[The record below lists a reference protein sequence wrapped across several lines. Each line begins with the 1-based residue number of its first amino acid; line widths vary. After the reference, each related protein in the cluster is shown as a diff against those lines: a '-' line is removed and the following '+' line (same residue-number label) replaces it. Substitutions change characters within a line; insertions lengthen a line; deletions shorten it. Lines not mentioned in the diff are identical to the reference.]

1 MTTPLSGIKV
11 IEIGTLI
18 AAPFAARL
26 MAEFGAEVIKIESL
40 GQGDPLRKWRKLHEG
55 TSLWWYLQ
63 SRNKK
68 SLALNLK
75 SSEGLG
81 LIKQLL
87 GDADVLI
94 ENLRPGGLE
103 KLGLGWDVLH
113 SLNPKLTLVRIS
125 GYGQT
130 GPYRDRPGFG
140 AIGEAM
146 GGIRYTTGNPDS
158 PPARVGVSLGDSLAS
173 LHGVIGALM
182 SLLRVKTGQGDGQ
195 VVDVS
200 LAESVFNVME
210 SLVPEYDMLG
220 HVRERSGGALPGIA
234 PSNTYLTADGAYVV
248 IAGNSDPIYKRLMTA
263 IGRSDLAEAAEFAHN
278 DGRAAKSAVLDAAIT
293 HWTSSLPIEQVLS
306 ALEAAEVPAGRI
318 YSVADIVS
326 DPHYQA
332 RDMLL
337 NAQLPGGVSVKMP
350 GIVPK
355 LSETPGAVNWQ
366 GPALGQHTDDILS
379 GLGLADADIQR
390 LKIRGWC
397 NDPGLFRAI
406 DRAGSLAARW
416 PANRTDLGRDGRQDR
431 ADRPTLSRR
440 VFTDRGGLVRLAQG
454 HPGAA

>member
-1 MTTPLSGIKV
+1 MTGPLQGVRV

-26 MAEFGAEVIKIESL
+26 MGEFGAEVIKIESM

-68 SLALNLK
+68 SLSLNLK
-75 SSEGLG
+75 SPEGIDIVKRLAES
-81 LIKQLL
+81 
-87 GDADVLI
+87 ADVLI
-94 ENLRPGGLE
+94 ENLRPGALE

-113 SLNPKLTLVRIS
+113 ALNPKLTLVRIS
-125 GYGQT
+125 GYGQS

-146 GGIRYTTGNPDS
+146 GGIRYTTGTPGS

-173 LHGVIGALM
+173 MHAVMGALM

-234 PSNTYLTADGAYVV
+234 PSNTYPTADGAYVV
-248 IAGNSDPIYKRLMTA
+248 IAGNSDPIFKRLMLT
-263 IGRSDLAEAAEFAHN
+263 IGRADLAEAAEFAHN
-278 DGRAAKSAVLDAAIT
+278 DGRAARSDMLDGAISA
-293 HWTSSLPIEQVLS
+293 WSSALPIDDVLK
-306 ALEAAEVPAGRI
+306 ALEQAEVPAGRI
-318 YSVADIVS
+318 YNVADIVA

-332 RDMLL
+332 RGMILD
-337 NAQLPGGVSVKMP
+337 ADLPGGAKVKMP

-355 LSETPGAVNWQ
+355 LSETPGSVNWQ
-366 GPALGQHTDDILS
+366 GPALGQHTDSVLS
-379 GLGLADADIQR
+379 ELGMSAADIAQ
-390 LKIRGWC
+390 LKHSGVV
-397 NDPGLFRAI
+397 
-406 DRAGSLAARW
+406 
-416 PANRTDLGRDGRQDR
+416 Q
-431 ADRPTLSRR
+431 
-440 VFTDRGGLVRLAQG
+440 
-454 HPGAA
+454 

>member
-1 MTTPLSGIKV
+1 MTAPLSGIRV

-26 MAEFGAEVIKIESL
+26 MAEFGAEVIKIESM

-75 SSEGLG
+75 SPEG
-81 LIKQLL
+81 IAIVKQL
-87 GDADVLI
+87 AESTDVLI
-94 ENLRPGGLE
+94 ENLRPGALE

-113 SLNPKLTLVRIS
+113 AINPKLTLVRIS

-146 GGIRYTTGNPDS
+146 GGIRYTTGTPGI

-173 LHGVIGALM
+173 MHAVMGALM

-195 VVDVS
+195 IVDVS

-210 SLVPEYDMLG
+210 SLVPEYDMMG

-234 PSNTYLTADGAYVV
+234 PSNTYPTADGAYVV
-248 IAGNSDPIYKRLMTA
+248 IAGNSDPIFKRLMQA
-263 IGRSDLAEAAEFAHN
+263 IGRADLAENPEFAHN
-278 DGRAAKSAVLDAAIT
+278 DGRALQSTLLDDAISAWTLTQPIDVVL
-293 HWTSSLPIEQVLS
+293 Q

-318 YSVADIVS
+318 YSVADIVA

-332 RDMLL
+332 REMILD
-337 NAQLPGGVSVKMP
+337 ADLPGGASVKMP

-355 LSETPGAVNWQ
+355 LSETPGEVNWQ
-366 GPALGQHTDDILS
+366 GPSLGQHTSSVLS
-379 GLGLADADIQR
+379 GLGMSEADIAR
-390 LKIRGWC
+390 LK
-397 NDPGLFRAI
+397 
-406 DRAGSLAARW
+406 
-416 PANRTDLGRDGRQDR
+416 TDGVVQ
-431 ADRPTLSRR
+431 
-440 VFTDRGGLVRLAQG
+440 
-454 HPGAA
+454 

>member
-1 MTTPLSGIKV
+1 MSAPLSGIKV

-18 AAPFAARL
+18 AAPFAARML
-26 MAEFGAEVIKIESL
+26 AEFGAEVIKIEAM

-68 SLALNLK
+68 SLALDLK
-75 SSEGLG
+75 SPEGLG

-103 KLGLGWDVLH
+103 KLGLDWDVLH
-113 SLNPKLTLVRIS
+113 ALNPKLTLVRIS

-173 LHGVIGALM
+173 LHAVIGALM
-182 SLLRVKTGQGDGQ
+182 SLLRVKTGQGAGQ

-200 LAESVFNVME
+200 LAESVFNLME

-248 IAGNSDPIYKRLMTA
+248 IAGNSDPIYKRLMHT
-263 IGRSDLAEAAEFAHN
+263 IGRADLAEAPEFAHN
-278 DGRAAKSAVLDAAIT
+278 DGRAAKSGLLDAAIT
-293 HWTSSLPIEQVLS
+293 HWTSSLPIDQVLS

-355 LSETPGAVNWQ
+355 LSETPGGVNWQ
-366 GPALGQHTDDILS
+366 GPTLGQHTDDILGS
-379 GLGLADADIQR
+379 LGLTGADIQR
-390 LKIRGWC
+390 LKTSGVV
-397 NDPGLFRAI
+397 
-406 DRAGSLAARW
+406 
-416 PANRTDLGRDGRQDR
+416 Q
-431 ADRPTLSRR
+431 
-440 VFTDRGGLVRLAQG
+440 
-454 HPGAA
+454 

>member
-1 MTTPLSGIKV
+1 MTAPLNGIRV
-11 IEIGTLI
+11 IEVGTLI

-26 MAEFGAEVIKIESL
+26 MAEFGAEVIKIEAM

-75 SSEGLG
+75 SLEG
-81 LIKQLL
+81 IAIVKQL
-87 GDADVLI
+87 AESTDVLI
-94 ENLRPGGLE
+94 ENLRPGALE

-113 SLNPKLTLVRIS
+113 ALNPRLTLVRIS

-146 GGIRYTTGNPDS
+146 GGIRYTTGTPGT

-173 LHGVIGALM
+173 MHAVMGALM

-195 VVDVS
+195 IVDVS

-220 HVRERSGGALPGIA
+220 HIRERSGGALPGIA
-234 PSNTYLTADGAYVV
+234 PSNTYPTADGAYVV
-248 IAGNSDPIYKRLMTA
+248 IAGNSDPIFKRLMQT
-263 IGRSDLAEAAEFAHN
+263 IGRGDLGDNPEFAHN
-278 DGRAAKSAVLDAAIT
+278 DGRAAQSALLDEAISA
-293 HWTSSLPIEQVLS
+293 WSSSLNIDEVLQ
-306 ALEAAEVPAGRI
+306 ALEQAEVPAGKI
-318 YSVADIVS
+318 YNVADIVA

-332 RDMLL
+332 RGMILD
-337 NAQLPGGVSVKMP
+337 AQLPGGAAVKMP

-355 LSETPGAVNWQ
+355 LSETPGEVNWQ
-366 GPALGQHTDDILS
+366 GPSLGQHTDSVLDS
-379 GLGLADADIQR
+379 LGITAADIQR
-390 LKIRGWC
+390 LKQEGVV
-397 NDPGLFRAI
+397 
-406 DRAGSLAARW
+406 
-416 PANRTDLGRDGRQDR
+416 Q
-431 ADRPTLSRR
+431 
-440 VFTDRGGLVRLAQG
+440 
-454 HPGAA
+454 

>member
-1 MTTPLSGIKV
+1 MTAPLSGIKV

-26 MAEFGAEVIKIESL
+26 MAEFGAEVIKIEPM
-40 GQGDPLRKWRKLHEG
+40 GQGDPLRKWRKLHQG

-68 SLALNLK
+68 SLALDLK
-75 SSEGLG
+75 SAEGLA
-81 LIKQLL
+81 LVKQLL
-87 GDADVLI
+87 GDVDVLI

-113 SLNPKLTLVRIS
+113 ALNPRLTLVRIS

-200 LAESVFNVME
+200 LAESVFNLME

-234 PSNTYLTADGAYVV
+234 PSNTYPTADGAYVV

-263 IGRSDLAEAAEFAHN
+263 IGRIDLAEDGAFAHN
-278 DGRAAKSAVLDAAIT
+278 DGRAAQSGLLDAAIT
-293 HWTSSLPIEQVLS
+293 HWTSSLPIERVLD
-306 ALEAAEVPAGRI
+306 ALQAAEVPAGRI
-318 YSVADIVS
+318 YSVADIVA

-332 RDMLL
+332 RGMLL
-337 NAQLPGGVSVKMP
+337 NAELPGGLTVKMP

-355 LSETPGAVNWQ
+355 LSQTPGAVNRQ
-366 GPALGQHTDDILS
+366 GPSLGQHTDEIL
-379 GLGLADADIQR
+379 GGMGLAEADIQR
-390 LKIRGWC
+390 LK
-397 NDPGLFRAI
+397 N
-406 DRAGSLAARW
+406 AGVV
-416 PANRTDLGRDGRQDR
+416 Q
-431 ADRPTLSRR
+431 
-440 VFTDRGGLVRLAQG
+440 
-454 HPGAA
+454 

>member
-1 MTTPLSGIKV
+1 MTAPLSGIKV

-26 MAEFGAEVIKIESL
+26 MAEFGAEVIKIEAM

-68 SLALNLK
+68 SLALDLK
-75 SSEGLG
+75 SPEGLG

-103 KLGLGWDVLH
+103 KLGLGWDVLQAI
-113 SLNPKLTLVRIS
+113 NPKLTLVRIS

-146 GGIRYTTGNPDS
+146 GGIRYTTGNSDS

-200 LAESVFNVME
+200 LAESVFNLME

-248 IAGNSDPIYKRLMTA
+248 IAGNSDPIYKRLMTT
-263 IGRSDLAEAAEFAHN
+263 IGRADLADAPEFAHN
-278 DGRAAKSAVLDAAIT
+278 DGRAAKSGLLDAAIT

-337 NAQLPGGVSVKMP
+337 TAELPGGVSVKMP

-355 LSETPGAVNWQ
+355 LSETPGGVNWQ
-366 GPALGQHTDDILS
+366 GPTLGQHTDDILGS
-379 GLGLADADIQR
+379 LGLTGADIQR
-390 LKIRGWC
+390 LKT
-397 NDPGLFRAI
+397 
-406 DRAGSLAARW
+406 AGVV
-416 PANRTDLGRDGRQDR
+416 Q
-431 ADRPTLSRR
+431 
-440 VFTDRGGLVRLAQG
+440 
-454 HPGAA
+454 

>member
-1 MTTPLSGIKV
+1 MTALSGLRV

-26 MAEFGAEVIKIESL
+26 MAEFGAEVIKIESM

-75 SSEGLG
+75 SAEGVA
-81 LIKQLL
+81 IVKQLAES
-87 GDADVLI
+87 ADVLI
-94 ENLRPGGLE
+94 ENLRPGALE

-113 SLNPKLTLVRIS
+113 ALNPKLTLVRIS

-146 GGIRYTTGNPDS
+146 GGIRYTTGTPGI

-173 LHGVIGALM
+173 MHAVIGALM
-182 SLLRVKTGQGDGQ
+182 SVLRVKTGQGEGQ

-200 LAESVFNVME
+200 LVESVFNVME
-210 SLVPEYDMLG
+210 SLVPEYAMLG
-220 HVRERSGGALPGIA
+220 HVRERTGGALPGIA
-234 PSNTYLTADGAYVV
+234 PSNTYPTADGAYVV
-248 IAGNSDPIYKRLMTA
+248 IAGNSDPIFKRLMQV
-263 IGRSDLAEAAEFAHN
+263 IGRPDLAERPDFAQN
-278 DGRAAKSAVLDAAIT
+278 DGRAAQSELLDDAIT
-293 HWTSSLPIEQVLS
+293 QWTSSQPIDSVLQ
-306 ALEAAEVPAGRI
+306 ALEQAEVPAGRI
-318 YSVADIVS
+318 YSVADIVA

-337 NAQLPGGVSVKMP
+337 DAQLPGGAVTKMP

-355 LSETPGAVNWQ
+355 LSATPGQVNWQ
-366 GPALGQHTDDILS
+366 GPALGQHTD
-379 GLGLADADIQR
+379 GLLHDLGWTGADIQR
-390 LKIRGWC
+390 LKTEGVV
-397 NDPGLFRAI
+397 
-406 DRAGSLAARW
+406 
-416 PANRTDLGRDGRQDR
+416 Q
-431 ADRPTLSRR
+431 
-440 VFTDRGGLVRLAQG
+440 
-454 HPGAA
+454 

>member
-1 MTTPLSGIKV
+1 MTAPLSGIKV

-26 MAEFGAEVIKIESL
+26 MAEFGAEVIKIEAL

-68 SLALNLK
+68 SLALDLK
-75 SSEGLG
+75 SPEGLG

-113 SLNPKLTLVRIS
+113 ALNPKLTLVRIS

-195 VVDVS
+195 IVDVS
-200 LAESVFNVME
+200 LAESVFNLME

-248 IAGNSDPIYKRLMTA
+248 IAGNSDPIYKRLMTT
-263 IGRSDLAEAAEFAHN
+263 IGRADLADAPEFAHN
-278 DGRAAKSAVLDAAIT
+278 DGRAAKSGLLDAAIT
-293 HWTSSLPIEQVLS
+293 HWTSSLPIDQVLS

-337 NAQLPGGVSVKMP
+337 NAELPGGVSVKMP

-366 GPALGQHTDDILS
+366 GPTLGQHTDDILGS
-379 GLGLADADIQR
+379 LGLTDTDIQR
-390 LKIRGWC
+390 LKTSGVV
-397 NDPGLFRAI
+397 
-406 DRAGSLAARW
+406 
-416 PANRTDLGRDGRQDR
+416 Q
-431 ADRPTLSRR
+431 
-440 VFTDRGGLVRLAQG
+440 
-454 HPGAA
+454 

>member
-1 MTTPLSGIKV
+1 MTAPLSGIKV

-26 MAEFGAEVIKIESL
+26 MAEFGAEVIKIEAM

-68 SLALNLK
+68 SLALDLK
-75 SSEGLG
+75 SPEGLD

-113 SLNPKLTLVRIS
+113 ALNPKLTLVRIS

-182 SLLRVKTGQGDGQ
+182 SLLWVKTGQGDGQ
-195 VVDVS
+195 IVDVS
-200 LAESVFNVME
+200 LAESVFNLME

-248 IAGNSDPIYKRLMTA
+248 IAGNSDPIYKRLMLT
-263 IGRSDLAEAAEFAHN
+263 IGRADLAEAPEFAHN
-278 DGRAAKSAVLDAAIT
+278 DGRAAKSGLLDAAIT
-293 HWTSSLPIEQVLS
+293 HWTSSLPIDQVLS

-337 NAQLPGGVSVKMP
+337 TAQLPGGVSVKMP

-355 LSETPGAVNWQ
+355 LSETPGGVNWQ
-366 GPALGQHTDDILS
+366 GPTLGQHTDAIL
-379 GLGLADADIQR
+379 GDLGMTVADIQR
-390 LKIRGWC
+390 LKTSGVV
-397 NDPGLFRAI
+397 
-406 DRAGSLAARW
+406 
-416 PANRTDLGRDGRQDR
+416 Q
-431 ADRPTLSRR
+431 
-440 VFTDRGGLVRLAQG
+440 
-454 HPGAA
+454 

>member
-1 MTTPLSGIKV
+1 MTAPLSGIKV

-26 MAEFGAEVIKIESL
+26 MAEFGAEVIKIEAM

-68 SLALNLK
+68 SLALDLK
-75 SSEGLG
+75 SPEGLG

-113 SLNPKLTLVRIS
+113 ALNPKLTLVRIS

-200 LAESVFNVME
+200 LAESVFNLME

-248 IAGNSDPIYKRLMTA
+248 IAGNSDPIYKRLMHT
-263 IGRSDLAEAAEFAHN
+263 IGRADLADAPEFAHN

-293 HWTSSLPIEQVLS
+293 HWTSSLPIDQVLS

-337 NAQLPGGVSVKMP
+337 NAELPGGVSVKMP

-366 GPALGQHTDDILS
+366 GPTLGQHTDDILGS
-379 GLGLADADIQR
+379 LGLTGADIQR
-390 LKIRGWC
+390 LKTSGVV
-397 NDPGLFRAI
+397 
-406 DRAGSLAARW
+406 
-416 PANRTDLGRDGRQDR
+416 Q
-431 ADRPTLSRR
+431 
-440 VFTDRGGLVRLAQG
+440 
-454 HPGAA
+454 

>member
-1 MTTPLSGIKV
+1 MTGPLNGVRV

-26 MAEFGAEVIKIESL
+26 MGEFGAEVIKIESM

-68 SLALNLK
+68 SLSLNLK
-75 SSEGLG
+75 SPEGIEIVKRLAES
-81 LIKQLL
+81 
-87 GDADVLI
+87 ADVLI
-94 ENLRPGGLE
+94 ENLRPGALE

-113 SLNPKLTLVRIS
+113 ALNPKLTLVRIS
-125 GYGQT
+125 GYGQS

-146 GGIRYTTGNPDS
+146 GGIRYTTGTPGS

-173 LHGVIGALM
+173 MHAVMGALM

-195 VVDVS
+195 IVDVS
-200 LAESVFNVME
+200 LVESVFNLME

-234 PSNTYLTADGAYVV
+234 PSNTYPTGDGAYVV
-248 IAGNSDPIYKRLMTA
+248 IAGNSDPIFKRLMQT
-263 IGRSDLAEAAEFAHN
+263 IGRPDLGEAPEFAQN
-278 DGRAAKSAVLDAAIT
+278 DGRAAQSEMLDAAISA
-293 HWTSSLPIEQVLS
+293 WSSSLPIDDVLQ
-306 ALEAAEVPAGRI
+306 ALEQAEVPAGRI
-318 YSVADIVS
+318 YNVADIVA

-332 RDMLL
+332 REMILD
-337 NAQLPGGVSVKMP
+337 AQLPGGTNVKMP

-355 LSETPGAVNWQ
+355 LSETPGSVNWQ
-366 GPALGQHTDDILS
+366 GPALGQHTDIVLVD
-379 GLGLADADIQR
+379 LGLTAADIAQ
-390 LKIRGWC
+390 LK
-397 NDPGLFRAI
+397 
-406 DRAGSLAARW
+406 
-416 PANRTDLGRDGRQDR
+416 TDGVVQ
-431 ADRPTLSRR
+431 
-440 VFTDRGGLVRLAQG
+440 
-454 HPGAA
+454 

>member
-1 MTTPLSGIKV
+1 MAGPLAGIRV

-26 MAEFGAEVIKIESL
+26 MGEFGADVIKIEAPEN
-40 GQGDPLRKWRKLHEG
+40 GDPLRKWRKLHEG

-68 SLALNLK
+68 SVCVNLK
-75 SSEGLG
+75 SPDGVDVVKRLVA
-81 LIKQLL
+81 
-87 GDADVLI
+87 DADVII
-94 ENLRPGGLE
+94 ENLRPGALE

-113 SLNPKLTLVRIS
+113 EINPKLTMVRIS
-125 GYGQT
+125 GYGQS

-146 GGIRYTTGNPDS
+146 GGIRYTTGEVNGA
-158 PPARVGVSLGDSLAS
+158 PARVGVSLGDSLAS

-182 SLLRVKTGQGDGQ
+182 SILRVKTGQGDGQ

-200 LAESVFNVME
+200 LVESVFNLME
-210 SLVPEYDMLG
+210 SLIPEYDLLG

-234 PSNTYLTADGAYVV
+234 PSNTYPTEDNGYVV
-248 IAGNSDPIYKRLMTA
+248 IAGNSDPIFKRLMHV
-263 IGRSDLAEAAEFAHN
+263 IGRPDLADDPALARN
-278 DGRAAKSAVLDAAIT
+278 DGRAARSEQLDAAIT
-293 HWTSSLPIEQVLS
+293 AWTSHHCTEDVIA

-318 YSVADIVS
+318 YSVADIVA

-337 NAQLPGGVSVKMP
+337 DAALPGGVSVKMP

-355 LSETPGAVNWQ
+355 LSDTPGEVRWQ
-366 GPALGQHTDDILS
+366 GPSLGEHTDSVLNV
-379 GLGLADADIQR
+379 LGFDAQDVAR
-390 LKIRGWC
+390 L
-397 NDPGLFRAI
+397 
-406 DRAGSLAARW
+406 
-416 PANRTDLGRDGRQDR
+416 
-431 ADRPTLSRR
+431 RR
-440 VFTDRGGLVRLAQG
+440 E
-454 HPGAA
+454 GAVQ

>member
-1 MTTPLSGIKV
+1 MTAPLSGIKV

-26 MAEFGAEVIKIESL
+26 MAEFGADVIKIESM

-68 SLALNLK
+68 SLALDLK
-75 SSEGLG
+75 SSEGLD

-103 KLGLGWDVLH
+103 KLGLGWEVLH
-113 SLNPKLTLVRIS
+113 ALNPKLTLVRIS

-146 GGIRYTTGNPDS
+146 GGIRYTTGNPES

-182 SLLRVKTGQGDGQ
+182 SLLRVKTGQGEGQ
-195 VVDVS
+195 IVDVS

-234 PSNTYLTADGAYVV
+234 PSNTYPTADGAYVV
-248 IAGNSDPIYKRLMTA
+248 IAGNSDPIYRRLMHA
-263 IGRSDLAEAAEFAHN
+263 IGRADLADAPELAHN
-278 DGRAAKSAVLDAAIT
+278 DGRAAQSAVLDAAIT
-293 HWTSSLPIEQVLS
+293 HWTSSQPIDRVLS

-337 NAQLPGGVSVKMP
+337 DVQLPGGVSVKMP

-355 LSETPGAVNWQ
+355 LSQTPGGVNWQ
-366 GPALGQHTDDILS
+366 GPALGQHTDEILGNL
-379 GLGLADADIQR
+379 GLGGPDIQR
-390 LKIRGWC
+390 L
-397 NDPGLFRAI
+397 RAS
-406 DRAGSLAARW
+406 GVV
-416 PANRTDLGRDGRQDR
+416 Q
-431 ADRPTLSRR
+431 
-440 VFTDRGGLVRLAQG
+440 
-454 HPGAA
+454 

>member
-1 MTTPLSGIKV
+1 MTGPLQGVRV

-26 MAEFGAEVIKIESL
+26 LGEFGAEVIKIESM

-68 SLALNLK
+68 SLSLNLK
-75 SSEGLG
+75 SPEGIDIVKRLAES
-81 LIKQLL
+81 
-87 GDADVLI
+87 ADVLI
-94 ENLRPGGLE
+94 ENLRPGALE

-113 SLNPKLTLVRIS
+113 ALNPKLTLVRIS
-125 GYGQT
+125 GYGQS

-146 GGIRYTTGNPDS
+146 GGIRYTTGTPGS

-173 LHGVIGALM
+173 MHAVMGALM

-234 PSNTYLTADGAYVV
+234 PSNTYPTADGAYVV
-248 IAGNSDPIYKRLMTA
+248 IAGNSDPIFKRLMQT
-263 IGRSDLAEAAEFAHN
+263 IGRADLADDPEFAHN
-278 DGRAAKSAVLDAAIT
+278 DGRAAQSDMLDGAISAWSSALPIDAVLK
-293 HWTSSLPIEQVLS
+293 
-306 ALEAAEVPAGRI
+306 ALEQAEVPAGRI
-318 YSVADIVS
+318 YNVADIVA

-332 RDMLL
+332 RGMILD
-337 NAQLPGGVSVKMP
+337 ADLPGGATVKMP

-355 LSETPGAVNWQ
+355 LSETPGSVNWQ
-366 GPALGQHTDDILS
+366 GPALGQHTDSVLGELGMSADDI
-379 GLGLADADIQR
+379 AQ
-390 LKIRGWC
+390 LKHNGVV
-397 NDPGLFRAI
+397 
-406 DRAGSLAARW
+406 
-416 PANRTDLGRDGRQDR
+416 Q
-431 ADRPTLSRR
+431 
-440 VFTDRGGLVRLAQG
+440 
-454 HPGAA
+454 